1 VIGHIARMHCSLAK
15 AALEYEA
22 RLPKVCAKHPW
33 KYCIIHCM
41 EEKIVGTIVQKCKDV
56 LLRYY
61 GSQLKGVILYGSMV
75 RGEADPASD
84 IDLLILLSAPFNY
97 FAELRQIVD
106 LLYPIQLES
115 EQLIS
120 AKPALASDY
129 EVGSISL
136 YRNARREGVAV

>member
-1 VIGHIARMHCSLAK
+1 MPLTEAKRDLAPAK
-15 AALEYEA
+15 AE
-22 RLPKVCAKHPW
+22 W
-33 KYCIIHCM
+33 KYCIIHSV
-41 EEKIVGTIVQKCKDV
+41 EEKIVSSIVQKCKES
-56 LLRYY
+56 LSQYY
-61 GSQLKGVILYGSMV
+61 GSRLKGVILYGSMA
-75 RGEADPASD
+75 RGETDPTSD
-84 IDLLILLSAPFNY
+84 IDLLILLSSPFDY

-129 EVGSISL
+129 EVGTISL